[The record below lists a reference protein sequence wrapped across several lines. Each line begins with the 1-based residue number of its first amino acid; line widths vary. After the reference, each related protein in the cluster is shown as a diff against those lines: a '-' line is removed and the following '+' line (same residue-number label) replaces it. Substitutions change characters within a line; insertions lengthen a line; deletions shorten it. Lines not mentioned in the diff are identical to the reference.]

1 MRKLQ
6 CCPSGAKAA
15 LSLQILTAGLKSRPF
30 KTPICSEIHA
40 GMDTQN
46 INKRSSNRSSGDGR
60 TSPARALEPAPARLL
75 DAIRQRQ
82 SFLITAHARPDGD
95 AIGSMLA
102 CCLLLEQMGKQV
114 DMALCDRVPTIY
126 RTLPG
131 SERIRCVPAIERAY
145 DAVILLECDSI
156 ARTRLD
162 GLDGQFLINIDH
174 HASGRDFGHINWM
187 DTRSSAVAEMVYRL
201 AQTAGA
207 TISPE
212 MATCLYTALLTD
224 TGAFCYEGTNADT
237 FALAQDLV
245 RHGAD
250 PSRIARDVYFSNPT
264 SKMRLLG
271 AALTTLQREGN
282 IAWLWVTHSD
292 MLRNGAEEEDCEGIV
307 NYAIGISGVEV
318 AVFLRELPNH
328 QLRLSLRS
336 KGALNVAKVAERF
349 GGGGHEHASGCTIE
363 GPLFAA
369 IDSIL
374 KELRTCLRAPVL
386 QKTS

>member
-1 MRKLQ
+1 
-6 CCPSGAKAA
+6 
-15 LSLQILTAGLKSRPF
+15 
-30 KTPICSEIHA
+30 
-40 GMDTQN
+40 MDAQN
-46 INKRSSNRSSGDGR
+46 SDKRSNDRSGSDGR
-60 TSPARALEPAPARLL
+60 NGPARTLGPAPAQLL

-102 CCLLLEQMGKQV
+102 CCRLLEQMGKQV

-131 SERIRCVPAIERAY
+131 SERIRCAPAVERTY
-145 DAVILLECDSI
+145 DAAMLLECDSV

-174 HASGRDFGHINWM
+174 HASGRDFGHINWI
-187 DTRSSAVAEMVYRL
+187 DTRSSAVAEMIYRL

-224 TGAFCYEGTNADT
+224 TGAFCYEGTSADT

-245 RHGAD
+245 RHGAN
-250 PSRIARDVYFSNPT
+250 PSRTARDVYFSNPT

-271 AALTTLQREGN
+271 AALTTLQREEN

-318 AVFLRELPNH
+318 AVFLRELPDH
-328 QLRLSLRS
+328 RLRLSLRS
-336 KGALNVAKVAERF
+336 KGARNVAMVAERF

-374 KELRTCLRAPVL
+374 KELRTCLRVPILSEISSPQA
-386 QKTS
+386 K